1 LEDGEMIDLDYGPL
15 AIMLPIS
22 IAFLAP
28 FIYGLFVDKYDKK
41 NPQIKG

>member
-1 LEDGEMIDLDYGPL
+1 MIDLDYGPL
-15 AIMLPIS
+15 ALLLPII

-28 FIYGLFVDKYDKK
+28 VIYSFFVDKYDKK